1 MQEENKMTALIHLS
15 TVHRGAL
22 SQRFSTEWRLV
33 AGVCGLL
40 LSVVNADKFLGAP
53 VEISCPQIIVLLTFS
68 WLVAGISMFF
78 LRNLHYGNRQN
89 RMCAQTSENELIKLI
104 NGDPSSKIE
113 YKFDT
118 DYKPSIPHGA
128 FLAQLFVV
136 LSFLFLISFV
146 FLSKLFEYQIMNY
159 WNRYCEIA

>member
-1 MQEENKMTALIHLS
+1 MQEENKVTALIHLS
-15 TVHRGAL
+15 TVHRDAL

-33 AGVCGLL
+33 LGGCGLL
-40 LSVVNADKFLGAP
+40 LSVVNADKFHGARS
-53 VEISCPQIIVLLTFS
+53 EISCTEIIVLLIFS
-68 WLVAGISMFF
+68 WLVIGISMLF
-78 LRNLHYGNRQN
+78 LRNLHYGNQQN

-104 NGDPSSKIE
+104 NGEPSSKVE

-118 DYKPSIPHGA
+118 DYKPTIPHGT

-146 FLSKLFEYQIMNY
+146 LLSKLFEYQIMN
-159 WNRYCEIA
+159 

>member
-1 MQEENKMTALIHLS
+1 MQEENKVTALIHLS
-15 TVHRGAL
+15 TVHRDAL

-33 AGVCGLL
+33 VGVCGLL
-40 LSVVNADKFLGAP
+40 LSVVNADKFLSARS
-53 VEISCPQIIVLLTFS
+53 EISCTEIIVLLIFS
-68 WLVAGISMFF
+68 WLVTGISMLF
-78 LRNLHYGNRQN
+78 LRNLHYGNQQN

-104 NGDPSSKIE
+104 NGEPSSKVE

-118 DYKPSIPHGA
+118 DYKPTIPHGT

-146 FLSKLFEYQIMNY
+146 FLSKLFEYQIMN
-159 WNRYCEIA
+159 